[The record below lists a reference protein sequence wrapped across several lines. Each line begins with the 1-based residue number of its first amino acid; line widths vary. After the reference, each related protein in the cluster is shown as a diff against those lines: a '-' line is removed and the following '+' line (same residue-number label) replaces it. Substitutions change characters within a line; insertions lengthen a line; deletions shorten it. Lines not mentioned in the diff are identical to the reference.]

1 MRLLDA
7 VNRIMPKLN
16 ERPVTSVTQKHPTL
30 AILMPIIENAQQQLL
45 LKKWWF
51 NAYRYEA
58 FPSPDGKIYMGSNV
72 LAFYPETDGVVVRG
86 DTLYNL
92 IDRTHIFTASVKG
105 EVVENMEFDLLPES
119 AAQAVFYTALVEMF
133 TTDIGM
139 SKELALWS
147 QQDDKARA
155 DLLAEH
161 LRQKKHN
168 SQKLPAWRRMMGVRR
183 V

>member
-30 AILMPIIENAQQQLL
+30 AILMPIVENAKQQLL

-51 NAYRYEA
+51 NTYDYEA
-58 FPSPDGKIYMGSNV
+58 FPSPDGFIYMGAEV
-72 LAFYPETDGVVVRG
+72 IAFYPKDDGVTIRG
-86 DTLYNL
+86 GRLYNL
-92 IDRTHIFTASVKG
+92 QERTYTFTSSVKG
-105 EVVENMEFDLLPES
+105 LVVEDMEFDLMPES
-119 AAQAVFYTALVEMF
+119 AAHAVFYCALVEMF

-139 SKELALWS
+139 SQELALWA
-147 QQDDKARA
+147 QQEDKARVE
-155 DLLAEH
+155 LLAEH